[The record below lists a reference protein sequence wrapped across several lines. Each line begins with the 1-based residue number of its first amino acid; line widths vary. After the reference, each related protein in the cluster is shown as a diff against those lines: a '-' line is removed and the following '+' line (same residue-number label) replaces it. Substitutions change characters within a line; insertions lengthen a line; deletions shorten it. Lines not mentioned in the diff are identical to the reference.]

1 MLLELIKAAPPAER
15 ARLLAA
21 ALLPGFADAAIIAII
36 QAGIHAGPAQS
47 ESLFLAFCLAL
58 VGQVVA
64 VRLGARS
71 FAGLVE
77 SGLCQ
82 ARIRIAEKI
91 RRAELAQVEKIGA
104 GEIYTRLTQA
114 TNAISSNLW
123 SVCVMAQSA
132 VILVCISLYIAYL
145 SLWAILPILLF
156 YGGGGTLFL
165 IRRRQVRQTM
175 RESAADQVELFSY
188 LSELLQGGKEVRLN
202 RRRGD
207 ALIEE
212 LRRTADLLGEAP
224 RRINR
229 ILQQNFLTARLALF
243 ALMASVVFVLPLLLG
258 ASASTEFLSALLSSA
273 IFMFAPLSAFL
284 RSVPEYERASLATES
299 LQALEARL
307 DHAGS
312 ATTDAI
318 EAPAP
323 TAHDAPGPNQGPQHI
338 VLSDLSFAYQDP
350 AGGAGFAIGPVS
362 LEIHRGE
369 IIFFVGGNGSGKT
382 TLLKTL
388 AGLYIP
394 SSGSISVDGVP
405 LTNDNRQA
413 FRENFAAIFTD
424 FHLFKKLYG
433 LTQSSPQQVAQLLQQ
448 LQIAH
453 KTAYGDNGFTR
464 TNLSTGQR
472 KRIAMVVALLE
483 DRPLYIF
490 DEWAADQDPEFR
502 HYYYE
507 QLLPDLKRRGKTVLA
522 ISHDDRYFHCADRVV
537 TLDYGT
543 VRSIDTF
550 PQPGGANPIVARPES
565 PP

>member
-1 MLLELIKAAPPAER
+1 MVTISLLSAV
-15 ARLLAA
+15 
-21 ALLPGFADAAIIAII
+21 AIPLYMR
-36 QAGIHAGPAQS
+36 HNR
-47 ESLFLAFCLAL
+47 
-58 VGQVVA
+58 QVITSTEEA
-64 VRLGARS
+64 TATRVRLFGALND
-71 FAGLVE
+71 F
-77 SGLCQ
+77 
-82 ARIRIAEKI
+82 
-91 RRAELAQVEKIGA
+91 
-104 GEIYTRLTQA
+104 
-114 TNAISSNLW
+114 
-123 SVCVMAQSA
+123 
-132 VILVCISLYIAYL
+132 
-145 SLWAILPILLF
+145 
-156 YGGGGTLFL
+156 
-165 IRRRQVRQTM
+165 
-175 RESAADQVELFSY
+175 
-188 LSELLQGGKEVRLN
+188 LQGFKEVRL
-202 RRRGD
+202 RQVRGEDLQREYNAIAEATRD
-207 ALIEE
+207 ATVRAQVLEQESHSFIS
-212 LRRTADLLGEAP
+212 ANFYLL
-224 RRINR
+224 
-229 ILQQNFLTARLALF
+229 LAF
-243 ALMASVVFVLPLLLG
+243 VVFVLPRLVTSDVGSLHDVTAAVL
-258 ASASTEFLSALLSSA
+258 FLMGPIGVISFTL
-273 IFMFAPLSAFL
+273 PQ
-284 RSVPEYERASLATES
+284 YERASLATES

-312 ATTDAI
+312 ATTDAT

-323 TAHDAPGPNQGPQHI
+323 TAHDAPGPSQGPQHI

-433 LTQSSPQQVAQLLQQ
+433 LRHRTAADVAALLEQ

-453 KTAYGDNGFTR
+453 KTAYGDGGFTR
-464 TNLSTGQR
+464 TDLSTGQR

-502 HYYYE
+502 RYYYE

-537 TLDYGT
+537 TMDWGT
-543 VRSIDTF
+543 VRSIEHV
-550 PQPGGANPIVARPES
+550 QPPSATPAANPDAPQES
-565 PP
+565 RR